1 MQKND
6 YNFVLII
13 ISFNFIALLFGEA
26 EIRVVCLLVTAAPYD
41 QYYGLMSGNIVFN
54 SLHVII
60 EKVKET
66 MCENHHVAIRETVED
81 LNIPYG

>member
-26 EIRVVCLLVTAAPYD
+26 EIRMVCLLVTAAPHD
-41 QYYGLMSGNIVFN
+41 QYYGLMSGNIAFN
-54 SLHVII
+54 SQYMLSS
-60 EKVKET
+60 KK
-66 MCENHHVAIRETVED
+66 
-81 LNIPYG
+81 LKK